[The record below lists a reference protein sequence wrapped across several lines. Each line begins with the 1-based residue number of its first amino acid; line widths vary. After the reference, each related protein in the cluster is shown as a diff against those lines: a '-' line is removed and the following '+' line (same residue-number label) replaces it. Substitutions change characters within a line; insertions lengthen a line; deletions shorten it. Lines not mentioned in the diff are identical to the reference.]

1 MVIWIEERKQIFE
14 HVLQF
19 ELSMLV
25 HNPFYDLATS
35 NLKFCKFCLRYA
47 HLMNKSNRILLNW
60 LKSSACGYD
69 RAHVVMIERMAPI
82 SGHV

>member
-1 MVIWIEERKQIFE
+1 
-14 HVLQF
+14 
-19 ELSMLV
+19 MLV

-35 NLKFCKFCLRYA
+35 NLEFCKFFLRYA

-60 LKSSACGYD
+60 LQSSACGYD
-69 RAHVVMIERMAPI
+69 RAHVVMIERMVPI